1 MNTTTTTTTT
11 TTTATTAGPARTTAK
26 DRVLSLGRAEL
37 TLLLRNKAA
46 LSYALLL
53 PGALTLSMTSVTKD
67 IDLEEAGL
75 SLGMLVLPG
84 SIGLALVLAVYMNLV
99 GVYVI
104 RREELVLKRLRAGE
118 PTDTEILAGSALPA
132 VLMGLAQC
140 VLLVVCVGIAL
151 DVPAPK
157 APYLAVAG
165 VAVGLAQMV
174 ALAAATAAYTRTAE
188 SAQLT
193 PMPMMLVSMLAS
205 GQFVPLEVMPDQVA
219 AVCERLPLTPV
230 VALVRGGWDGG
241 MSVLEVFGAL
251 VTAVAWTVLAWWTVR
266 RRFFWEPRR

>member
-1 MNTTTTTTTT
+1 MTTTTTP
-11 TTTATTAGPARTTAK
+11 TAADRAAGPARTTAK
-26 DRVLSLGRAEL
+26 DRVLALGRAEL
-37 TLLLRNKAA
+37 TLLVRNKAA
-46 LSYALLL
+46 LSYAVLL
-53 PGALTLSMTSVTKD
+53 PGTLTLSMTTVTKD
-67 IDLEEAGL
+67 IDLEDAGL

-84 SIGLALVLAVYMNLV
+84 SIGLALILAVYLNLV

-118 PTDTEILAGSALPA
+118 PTDAEILAGSALPA
-132 VLMGLAQC
+132 VLMGLVQC
-140 VLLVVCVGIAL
+140 VLLAVSVGLAL

-165 VAVGLAQMV
+165 VAIGLAQMV
-174 ALAAATAAYTRTAE
+174 ALAAATAAYTRTGE

-193 PMPMMLVSMLAS
+193 PMPLMLVSMMAS
-205 GQFVPLEVMPDQVA
+205 GLFVPLEVMPDQVA

-230 VALVRGGWDGG
+230 VDLVRGGWSGG
-241 MSVLEVFGAL
+241 MSPLEVFGAL
-251 VTAVAWTVLAWWTVR
+251 VTALAWTVLAWWTVR